1 MKKATLRRAALS
13 LTLAAAMVSF
23 TLWCGQMEATETF
36 SPQLRAGYTLVI
48 DPGHGGADGG
58 AVSVSGVAESELNL
72 AIALKCDQIAGL
84 FGQRTVLLRDTEASL
99 ADPEAETVREQKRSD
114 MENRVAVVN
123 ATPDALLLSI
133 HQNQYTDS
141 KYSGAQVFYQPDG
154 ESQGWAEQTQ
164 TLLRECLD
172 SDNRRQ
178 AKEMPSDLYLMSHI
192 TCPAI
197 LAECGFLSNPEE
209 DHLLQDDGYQTR
221 LAAVLMG
228 ACLGYW
234 YGSGQ

>member
-1 MKKATLRRAALS
+1 MRNATIRRAVIS

-23 TLWCGQMEATETF
+23 TLWCGQMEAAETF
-36 SPQLRAGYTLVI
+36 SPQLRGEDTLVI

-58 AVSVSGVAESELNL
+58 AVSVSGVAESEINL

-84 FGQRTVLLRDTEASL
+84 FGQRTVLLRDTEESL

-123 ATPDALLLSI
+123 TTSDALLLSI

-164 TLLRECLD
+164 ALLRECLD

-209 DHLLQDDGYQTR
+209 DHRLQDDGYQTR
-221 LAAVLMG
+221 LATVLIG
-228 ACLGYW
+228 ACLSYW

>member
-1 MKKATLRRAALS
+1 MKKATRRRALLS

-23 TLWCGQMEATETF
+23 TLWCGQMEATEILL
-36 SPQLRAGYTLVI
+36 PQLRTAYTLVI

-58 AVSVSGVAESELNL
+58 AVSVSGVAESEINL

-84 FGQRTVLLRDTEASL
+84 FGQQTVLLRDTEESL

-114 MENRVAVVN
+114 MENRVEVVN
-123 ATPDALLLSI
+123 ATSDALLLSI
-133 HQNQYTDS
+133 HQNQFTDS
-141 KYSGAQVFYQPDG
+141 KYSGAQVFYQPDE
-154 ESQGWAEQTQ
+154 ESQGWAELTQ
-164 TLLRECLD
+164 SLLRECLD

-178 AKEMPSDLYLMSHI
+178 AMEMPSDLYLMSNI

-209 DHLLQDDGYQTR
+209 DHWLQDDGYQTQ
-221 LAAVLMG
+221 LAVVLMG

-234 YGSGQ
+234 YGSAQ

>member
-1 MKKATLRRAALS
+1 
-13 LTLAAAMVSF
+13 
-23 TLWCGQMEATETF
+23 MEATETF
-36 SPQLRAGYTLVI
+36 SPRLREEYILVI

-84 FGQRTVLLRDTEASL
+84 FGQQTVLLRDTEESL
-99 ADPEAETVREQKRSD
+99 ADPEAETLREQKRSD

-123 ATPDALLLSI
+123 ATSDALLLSI

-141 KYSGAQVFYQPDG
+141 KYSGAQVFYQPDE
-154 ESQGWAEQTQ
+154 ESQGWAKLTQ
-164 TLLRECLD
+164 TLLREFLD

-178 AKEMPSDLYLMSHI
+178 AREMPSDLYLMSHI
-192 TCPAI
+192 ACPAI

-209 DHLLQDDGYQTR
+209 DHRLQDDGYQTQM
-221 LAAVLMG
+221 AVVLMG

-234 YGSGQ
+234 YGSSE

>member
-1 MKKATLRRAALS
+1 MRKATIRRAVIS
-13 LTLAAAMVSF
+13 LTLAAAMGSF
-23 TLWCGQMEATETF
+23 TLWCGQLEARETF
-36 SPQLRAGYTLVI
+36 SPRLREEYILVI

-58 AVSVSGVAESELNL
+58 AVSVSGVAESEINL

-84 FGQRTVLLRDTEASL
+84 FGQQTVLLRDTEESL

-114 MENRVAVVN
+114 MENRVAIVN
-123 ATPDALLLSI
+123 ATSDALLLSI
-133 HQNQYTDS
+133 HQSQYTDS
-141 KYSGAQVFYQPDG
+141 KYSGAQVFYQLDE
-154 ESQGWAEQTQ
+154 ESQGWAELTQ

-178 AKEMPSDLYLMSHI
+178 AREMPSDLYLMSHI

-209 DHLLQDDGYQTR
+209 DHRLQDDGYQTQM
-221 LAAVLMG
+221 AVVLMG

-234 YGSGQ
+234 YGSSE

>member
-1 MKKATLRRAALS
+1 MRNATVRRAVIS
-13 LTLAAAMVSF
+13 LILAAAMVSF
-23 TLWCGQMEATETF
+23 TLWCGQMEAAETF

-72 AIALKCDQIAGL
+72 AIAQRCDQIAGL
-84 FGQRTVLLRDTEASL
+84 FGPRTVLLRDTEGSL
-99 ADPEAETVREQKRSD
+99 ADPEAETLREQKRSD

-123 ATPDALLLSI
+123 ATSDALLLSI

-209 DHLLQDDGYQTR
+209 DHLLQDADYQKQ
-221 LAAVLMG
+221 LAAVLIG
-228 ACLGYW
+228 SCLGYW

>member
-1 MKKATLRRAALS
+1 MNHTTLRRSLLS

-23 TLWCGQMEATETF
+23 TLWCGQMEAVETL
-36 SPQLRAGYTLVI
+36 SPQIRAEYTLVI

-84 FGQRTVLLRDTEASL
+84 FGQQTVLLRDTEDSL
-99 ADPEAETVREQKRSD
+99 ADPEAETLREQKRND
-114 MENRVAVVN
+114 MENRVAIIN
-123 ATPDALLLSI
+123 ATSDALLLSI

-141 KYSGAQVFYQPDG
+141 KYSGAQVFYQPD
-154 ESQGWAEQTQ
+154 EKSEGWAELTQ

-178 AKEMPSDLYLMSHI
+178 AKEVPSDLYMMSHI
-192 TCPAI
+192 SCPAI

-209 DHLLQDDGYQTR
+209 DHRLQDDSYQKQ
-221 LAAVLMG
+221 LAVVLMG
-228 ACLGYW
+228 ACFGYW
-234 YGSGQ
+234 YGNTQ